1 MVKTHN
7 PRWVTHKW
15 EDYYNC
21 KGSSQGSSGLSCTHT
36 GLPSPQVLHQEDEYL
51 TWKANGACSQES
63 EKAMQADI
71 PVLQGS

>member
-1 MVKTHN
+1 MGVI
-7 PRWVTHKW
+7 KW

-21 KGSSQGSSGLSCTHT
+21 RGSSQRSRGLSSTYT
-36 GLPSPQVLHQEDEYL
+36 GLPCPGVLHQEDEPPEYL

-63 EKAMQADI
+63 EKAMKVDI